1 MLPIKYQS
9 FVFFNL
15 YFQVFDHTNSY
26 PLTGRLT
33 NIPAFY
39 TISYICQDGNRVE
52 VDDDEK
58 TLSEL
63 NIKLPFIKM
72 NKHVTN
78 RRNTETQKNIGKY
91 FQNKCVLYKQIIQD
105 P

>member
-1 MLPIKYQS
+1 M
-9 FVFFNL
+9 
-15 YFQVFDHTNSY
+15 
-26 PLTGRLT
+26 T
-33 NIPAFY
+33 NIPAYY
-39 TISYICQDGNRVE
+39 TISYICQEGNRVE

-78 RRNTETQKNIGKY
+78 RRNTDTQKNIGIISTINNDLTKI
-91 FQNKCVLYKQIIQD
+91 NSRIPNWTKTVRLRESWKCRGK
-105 P
+105 